1 MTSLAQSS
9 LAGTQCQLSPCVL
22 SMCFVCPMTLGGAV
36 LFTALF
42 LRGDPNRSTF
52 CFSECLRRGSSLAL
66 GHLTSVRICAEKSAV
81 SVATYTREVLRCVG
95 PESGDK
101 TCEKRAA
108 GFGAAKIERIS
119 AAALPASLAELLSR
133 A

>member
-1 MTSLAQSS
+1 MPTVTLCAVDVLCVSYDTRWRCAVHGSLPARESKPKHF
-9 LAGTQCQLSPCVL
+9 LFFRVSPPRL
-22 SMCFVCPMTLGGAV
+22 ISGPRALDVCTD
-36 LFTALF
+36 
-42 LRGDPNRSTF
+42 LRG
-52 CFSECLRRGSSLAL
+52 E
-66 GHLTSVRICAEKSAV
+66 SAV

-101 TCEKRAA
+101 TYEKRAA